1 MKIKLNEIFGKLKET
16 KGVTFIVVG
25 LIAGILCLAVS
36 VFDGEN
42 QKQEQNTAE
51 TETSSLASYSAE
63 EEQRVTALLNAI
75 DGVKGA
81 RVMIN
86 FESGSEYVYD
96 SGNYS
101 RSTPLL
107 LEEYPPKISGVA
119 VVCVGGDNPG
129 IQKKIIDLICSLYGI
144 SSSRVSVT
152 GSS

>member
-1 MKIKLNEIFGKLKET
+1 MKLNEIFGKLKET

-107 LEEYPPKISGVA
+107 LE
-119 VVCVGGDNPG
+119 
-129 IQKKIIDLICSLYGI
+129 
-144 SSSRVSVT
+144 
-152 GSS
+152 